1 MRLTLE
7 DEYTV
12 VEIELK
18 EPTGHISEINQLA
31 RAGAAALGF
40 HFNSIKEYLP
50 NEDDLDEMFQEI
62 ASELDVD
69 NGE

>member
-1 MRLTLE
+1 MILE

-12 VEIELK
+12 VEIKIK
-18 EPTGHISEINQLA
+18 EPTWHISEINQLA
-31 RAGAAALGF
+31 RGAAAALGF